1 MEWSMKLLM
10 VTGFLGSGKT
20 TLILGLAAA
29 AQARTLRT
37 AIIVNEIGEVGIDNQ
52 LMRQLDLDVWE
63 LFNGCICCTLT
74 VDLVT
79 TLHKL
84 DGDYAPDLVIV
95 EPSGAA
101 DPANLLHALPYYRG
115 RPLAGICWVA
125 VLDPLRLP
133 MLLEVLEPLIT
144 SGIRQADTIVIS
156 KIDLAGEAE
165 VAAAVD
171 AARAINPQA
180 ALYCTALSA
189 GLAPE
194 LAGELLR

>member
-1 MEWSMKLLM
+1 MRLLL

-20 TLILGLAAA
+20 TLILSLAEAA
-29 AQARTLRT
+29 GRAGQRA

-74 VDLVT
+74 ADLVT
-79 TLHKL
+79 TLQKL
-84 DGDYAPDLVIV
+84 DAGYAPDLVIV

-101 DPANLLHALPYYRG
+101 DPKNLLNALPYYRG
-115 RPLAGICWVA
+115 RPLESIRWVT

-144 SGIRQADTIVIS
+144 AGICQADVLILS
-156 KIDLAGEAE
+156 KIDLATTEELADA
-165 VAAAVD
+165 VAATRGIN
-171 AARAINPQA
+171 ARAPLYPL
-180 ALYCTALSA
+180 ALGAELP
-189 GLAPE
+189 PE
-194 LAGELLR
+194 LASELLR